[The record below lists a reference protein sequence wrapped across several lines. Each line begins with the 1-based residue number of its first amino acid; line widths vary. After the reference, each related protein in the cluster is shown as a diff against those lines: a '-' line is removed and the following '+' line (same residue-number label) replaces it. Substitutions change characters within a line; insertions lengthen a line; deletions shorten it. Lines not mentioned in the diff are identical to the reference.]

1 MASKKKTTK
10 AKHPS
15 KTVRKAPPAR
25 AKAKAAPPRA
35 KAPAKDDSKKSAK
48 KAPKVATKTTT
59 AKRKAVKKVASAAS
73 AGHEAL
79 LLTNESL
86 KSPDPSAVIEANIA
100 VVNGL
105 FAQHLEAQEIS
116 RDALRSYYVDYY
128 LAQMQNGGFSQFVYN
143 ASASGEVFTLVTEGL
158 ESMGAK
164 KHLALFE
171 KGVEGLVALGQ
182 KKVKEFLASEYFGTN
197 KTRDALAKIDD
208 AFYRL
213 QEKEELTTL
222 NARWLK
228 GHADLVALPAAK
240 LDAELKRRG
249 ARLPDRARRIA
260 KALAAEPRY
269 LQLIRALCK
278 RAGHELDR
286 VTAGDPSYKHDGAS
300 TVAWHFLTDRGHF
313 FMVESKGKAHMLD
326 GKTKKSVASV
336 AAPA

>member
-1 MASKKKTTK
+1 M
-10 AKHPS
+10 
-15 KTVRKAPPAR
+15 
-25 AKAKAAPPRA
+25 
-35 KAPAKDDSKKSAK
+35 
-48 KAPKVATKTTT
+48 
-59 AKRKAVKKVASAAS
+59 
-73 AGHEAL
+73 
-79 LLTNESL
+79 